1 MLDLSA
7 LVPVDLHYQVN
18 KLLSDYVECIDDDR
32 LEEWPQLFVED
43 CLYQVIARENA
54 DRGLPTSAM
63 YCDSRGMLRDRVVAL
78 RHANIYAKHYYR
90 HVLSN
95 VNVKGVQ
102 DGEVV
107 VQSNYVVLQTLVEGD
122 TKVFNAGKY
131 LDRIVAT
138 PDGLRFKR
146 KVVVFDTYRIPNL
159 LVTPL

>member
-1 MLDLSA
+1 MTDLSTLSA
-7 LVPVDLHYQVN
+7 LELHYQAS

-32 LEEWPQLFVED
+32 LEQWPELFTPE
-43 CLYQVIARENA
+43 CLYQVISRENA
-54 DRGLPTSAM
+54 DRGLSTSAM
-63 YCDSRGMLRDRVVAL
+63 YCDSRGMLQDRVVAL

-95 VNVKGVQ
+95 INVKGLER
-102 DGEVV
+102 GELV

-122 TKVFNAGKY
+122 TRVFNAGKY
-131 LDRIVAT
+131 LDRMVAT
-138 PDGLRFKR
+138 PDGLRFKS

>member
-102 DGEVV
+102 DGEVL

>member
-7 LVPVDLHYQVN
+7 LAPVDLHYQVG

>member
-1 MLDLSA
+1 MLDFSL
-7 LVPVDLHYQVN
+7 LPPVELQYQVS

-32 LEEWPQLFVED
+32 LEDWPDLFVED

-95 VNVKGVQ
+95 INVKGVQ

-131 LDRIVAT
+131 LDRIVST
-138 PDGLRFKR
+138 PDGLRFRR

>member
-1 MLDLSA
+1 MLDFSA
-7 LVPVDLHYQVN
+7 LTPVELHYQVS

-32 LEEWPQLFVED
+32 LEEWPDLFVED

-54 DRGLPTSAM
+54 DRGLPTSAI

-102 DGEVV
+102 DGEVLV
-107 VQSNYVVLQTLVEGD
+107 HSNYVVLQTLVEGD
-122 TKVFNAGKY
+122 TRVFNAGKY

-146 KVVVFDTYRIPNL
+146 KVAVFDTYRIPNL

>member
-1 MLDLSA
+1 MIDLSKLSA
-7 LVPVDLHYQVN
+7 LELHYAAS
-18 KLLSDYVECIDDDR
+18 KLLSDYVETIDEDR
-32 LEEWPQLFVED
+32 LEQWPDLFVTD
-43 CLYQVIARENA
+43 CVYQVIARENA
-54 DRGLPTSAM
+54 DRGLPTSAI
-63 YCDSRGMLRDRVVAL
+63 YCDSRGMLVDRIVAL

-95 VNVKGVQ
+95 VNVKGVEG
-102 DGEVV
+102 DELV

-122 TKVFNAGKY
+122 THVFNAGKY
-131 LDRIVAT
+131 LDRMVAT

>member
-1 MLDLSA
+1 MTDLSKLSA
-7 LVPVDLHYQVN
+7 LELHYAAS
-18 KLLSDYVECIDDDR
+18 KLLSDYVETIDEDR
-32 LEEWPQLFVED
+32 LEQWPDLFVTD
-43 CLYQVIARENA
+43 CVYQVIARENT
-54 DRGLPTSAM
+54 DRGLPTSAI
-63 YCDSRGMLRDRVVAL
+63 YCDSRGMLVDRIVAL

-95 VNVKGVQ
+95 VNVKGVEG
-102 DGEVV
+102 DELV

-122 TKVFNAGKY
+122 THVFNAGKY
-131 LDRIVAT
+131 LDRMVAT

>member
-7 LVPVDLHYQVN
+7 LVPVDLHYQVS
-18 KLLSDYVECIDDDR
+18 KLLTDYVECSDDDR
-32 LEEWPQLFVED
+32 LEVWPQLFVED

>member
-1 MLDLSA
+1 MTDLSKLSA
-7 LVPVDLHYQVN
+7 LELHYAAS
-18 KLLSDYVECIDDDR
+18 KLLSDYVETIDEDR
-32 LEEWPQLFVED
+32 LEQWPDLFVTD
-43 CLYQVIARENA
+43 CVYQVIARENA
-54 DRGLPTSAM
+54 DRGLPTSAI
-63 YCDSRGMLRDRVVAL
+63 YCDSRGMLVDRIVAL

-95 VNVKGVQ
+95 VNVKGVEG
-102 DGEVV
+102 DELV

-122 TKVFNAGKY
+122 THVFNAGKY
-131 LDRIVAT
+131 LDRMVAT

>member
-1 MLDLSA
+1 MTDLSK
-7 LVPVDLHYQVN
+7 LSPLEQHYQAS
-18 KLLSDYVECIDDDR
+18 KLLSDYVETIDEDR
-32 LEEWPQLFVED
+32 LEQWPDLFVAD
-43 CLYQVIARENA
+43 CVYQVIARENA

-63 YCDSRGMLRDRVVAL
+63 YCDSRGMLVDRIVAL

-95 VNVKGVQ
+95 VNVKGV
-102 DGEVV
+102 DGDELV

-122 TKVFNAGKY
+122 THVFNAGKY
-131 LDRIVAT
+131 LDRMVAT

>member
-1 MLDLSA
+1 MFDLSA
-7 LVPVDLHYQVN
+7 LSPVDLHYHVG

-32 LEEWPQLFVED
+32 LEDWPDLFAED

-95 VNVKGVQ
+95 INVKGVQ
-102 DGEVV
+102 DGEVM
-107 VQSNYVVLQTLVEGD
+107 VQSNYVVLQTLVDGD
-122 TKVFNAGKY
+122 TKLFNAGKY
-131 LDRIVAT
+131 LDGIVAT
-138 PDGLRFKR
+138 PDGLRFRR
-146 KVVVFDTYRIPNL
+146 KIVVFDTYRIPNL

>member
-1 MLDLSA
+1 MPDLSA
-7 LVPVDLHYQVN
+7 LAPVDLHYLVG

-32 LEEWPQLFVED
+32 LEDWPDLFVED
-43 CLYQVIARENA
+43 CLYQVIARENS

-138 PDGLRFKR
+138 PDGLRFRR